1 MREKLELE
9 EGLAPS
15 NEGQVGTRERQGKEK
30 GSR

>member
-9 EGLAPS
+9 EGLASS
-15 NEGQVGTRERQGKEK
+15 NEGQVGTREVRKRK